1 MSIEKSFCILP
12 FMHLATHPDGRV
24 TPCCES
30 KLYARDNS
38 EDMYLGGHSVDEIR
52 NNNEFKKL
60 RKDMLSGKLNSSC
73 NFCYKKEEAG
83 LESKRIRENKNYNLD
98 YSNVDYLTKL
108 PLHAV
113 ELRLGNV
120 CNAKCVIC
128 HPGSSSKW
136 NEDITDEIKAIDG
149 NYEKT
154 VITNTWF
161 RDDNFYDDLILK
173 SNQIKHIWFNGGE
186 PLLIKEHFKF
196 LRKLTELGITKNITL
211 EYHSNGTLINEKVI
225 ELWKNF
231 KHVKITLSLDDILD
245 RFYYARFPLT
255 FDKVENG
262 IKLLKRNNI
271 HYDIIPTINLL
282 NVYNSTNIYE
292 YFVDN
297 YNKECMFNYLRFPK
311 FQSIVNLPEKIKEKT
326 LKQSRLPKKLH
337 NELEYELYS
346 EKSIGLNK
354 AVNFYRTLDKQ
365 RGVKL
370 EEYLPEWKFYLQNKK
385 LL

>member
-12 FMHLATHPDGRV
+12 FTHLATHPDGKV

-30 KLYARDNS
+30 KLYAKDS
-38 EDMYLGGHSVDEIR
+38 LKDMYLGKYSVDEIR
-52 NNNEFKKL
+52 NNSKFKNL
-60 RKDMLSGKLNSSC
+60 RRDMLSGKLNSSC
-73 NFCYKKEEAG
+73 DFCYKKEEAG
-83 LESKRIRENKNYNLD
+83 LESKRIRENKNFNLN
-98 YSNVDYLTKL
+98 YSNTGYLTKL
-108 PLHAV
+108 PLHSI

-136 NEDITDEIKAIDG
+136 NEDITEEIKTIDK

-161 RDDNFYDDLILK
+161 REDNFYDSLLKK
-173 SNQIKHIWFNGGE
+173 SNDIKHIWFNGGE

-196 LRKLTELGITKNITL
+196 LRKLTKLDIAKNITL
-211 EYHSNGTLINEKVI
+211 EYHSNGTLISEKVI

-231 KHVKITLSLDDILD
+231 KHVKITLSLDDILG
-245 RFYYARFPLT
+245 RFHYARFPLT

-262 IKLLKRNNI
+262 IKLLKTNNI

-297 YNKECMFNYLRFPK
+297 YSKECMFNYLRFPK
-311 FQSIVNLPEKIKEKT
+311 FQSIVNLPEKIKKKI
-326 LKQSRLPKKLH
+326 LKQSRLPEKLYS
-337 NELEYELYS
+337 ELEYELYS
-346 EKSIGLNK
+346 EKSTGLTK

-370 EEYLPEWKFYLQNKK
+370 EEYLPEWKFYLQNNK